1 MKFSTCLAIIL
12 ALVCCQVTQAS
23 SRRRLPEHAKGTNST
38 SRAIAVWPYYG
49 NSISNQQPER
59 PFFFHWIL
67 IPNSGALTSFKYP
80 QIFKAGKYCGEG
92 RSGPG
97 NPIDSMDWCC
107 YYHDKCYSEKKCD
120 KKNCACTD
128 NIIECADNVRNTQ
141 CGWFNWTAKCRFAR
155 STRAWFVIQATCAR
169 CAGWKK

>member
-67 IPNSGALTSFKYP
+67 IPNSGALTSFKYHKSSKQVNIVVKDVQDQVIP
-80 QIFKAGKYCGEG
+80 SIQWIGAVITTT
-92 RSGPG
+92 SA
-97 NPIDSMDWCC
+97 IL
-107 YYHDKCYSEKKCD
+107 
-120 KKNCACTD
+120 KKNVTK
-128 NIIECADNVRNTQ
+128 R
-141 CGWFNWTAKCRFAR
+141 TAPAPTTSSSKFFQNCQTIVF
-155 STRAWFVIQATCAR
+155 FF
-169 CAGWKK
+169 